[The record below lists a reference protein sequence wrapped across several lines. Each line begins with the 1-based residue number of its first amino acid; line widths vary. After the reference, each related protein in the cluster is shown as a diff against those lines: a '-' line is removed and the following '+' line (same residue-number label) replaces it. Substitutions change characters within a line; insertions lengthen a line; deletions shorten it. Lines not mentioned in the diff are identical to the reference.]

1 MFEGQRAE
9 IESGVNA
16 GGLDR
21 SQADTLLAGI
31 DGAEAEAA
39 LRNSVAGRL
48 GIALEP
54 ISQISGFDWRTNIAL
69 IGGVAAKEVIV
80 STLGT
85 AYSLASVDD
94 EDADAANLQAR
105 LAADPHWNPAVAAA
119 LMVFVL
125 LYAPCFMV
133 VIMIRQETASTAWA
147 VFSVVFNTIFAFTIS
162 TGVYQIGK
170 LLL

>member
-1 MFEGQRAE
+1 MRGSCRHPQRLGNLPADP
-9 IESGVNA
+9 VRHV
-16 GGLDR
+16 DR
-21 SQADTLLAGI
+21 DRIARLHLLLA
-31 DGAEAEAA
+31 
-39 LRNSVAGRL
+39 LV
-48 GIALEP
+48 
-54 ISQISGFDWRTNIAL
+54 
-69 IGGVAAKEVIV
+69 
-80 STLGT
+80 
-85 AYSLASVDD
+85 SVDD